1 MKRELI
7 DVPTAQM
14 PNATENESL
23 HNDEDG
29 GPSTKKPRIDE
40 KEEEED
46 EPFKTEIN
54 LVVEPVVQET
64 NAVVTAGSTVPPEVE
79 AVLPGVGEANPQG
92 AVLPVTEAAE
102 TEAGKVLPVGTD
114 NPTNAAKSET
124 VDVESTVDEPKDD
137 LPDEEA
143 AGLDDVETPKEEPNH
158 VGTPSDMVVDVI
170 APKED
175 PSLECKVEPLVADET
190 KVTSEIYFKE
200 ESVQK
205 DEVEMPKEE
214 TKQEDE
220 VDIPKE
226 ETTEQNADEM
236 PVEETKEEDNDE
248 MPEEET
254 KQEDNEEKPTK
265 EGTRQGEEDEGQLFD
280 EAKEDD
286 KKNTHDVAQ
295 EGENVDGDDS
305 QKGSKGRR
313 LTFPEK
319 LMELLNSEEYQ
330 ESMCWLPNG
339 NAFALHPPKF
349 LKEILPKHFEGTKFE
364 SFTRK
369 LNRWG
374 FKRIAGE
381 DAPEET
387 FAYSHHLFK
396 RDYAELCR
404 GMSGGKKMEQ
414 DFSHLIRYR
423 ERERLINA
431 AASNPVPQGSLSFGS
446 MPGAPDLGMQAG
458 LGQQFDL
465 QRMLLER
472 QIAATGGMGLNL
484 YGNFGGGGGFERDL
498 AIREMLLRQEATTGQ
513 NTNAALF
520 QQQQFARFG
529 QAAGSGHMQMNQM
542 QMAQL
547 AQMGQGGQMMINQ
560 AGQGPASFEASM
572 MAGGTGTGNANAM
585 SIQQQQQ
592 LQQQQQQNHAD
603 LKMMQE
609 QRFRIQQQMAMQN
622 AASGM
627 NPAFNAGSGGGG
639 RTFGI

>member
-40 KEEEED
+40 NEEEED
-46 EPFKTEIN
+46 EPFKTEID
-54 LVVEPVVQET
+54 LVVEPVVQEA
-64 NAVVTAGSTVPPEVE
+64 NAVVTAGSTVPLVVE

-170 APKED
+170 APMKD

-190 KVTSEIYFKE
+190 KVTSEIYFEE

-205 DEVEMPKEE
+205 DEVEMPNEE

-236 PVEETKEEDNDE
+236 PMEETKEEDNDE

-305 QKGSKGRR
+305 QKGSKGEKNVNCCGEAIEDVPLLAAMMHWID
-313 LTFPEK
+313 LTQT
-319 LMELLNSEEYQ
+319 LSQ
-330 ESMCWLPNG
+330 
-339 NAFALHPPKF
+339 
-349 LKEILPKHFEGTKFE
+349 
-364 SFTRK
+364 
-369 LNRWG
+369 
-374 FKRIAGE
+374 
-381 DAPEET
+381 
-387 FAYSHHLFK
+387 LF
-396 RDYAELCR
+396 CR
-404 GMSGGKKMEQ
+404 
-414 DFSHLIRYR
+414 
-423 ERERLINA
+423 
-431 AASNPVPQGSLSFGS
+431 
-446 MPGAPDLGMQAG
+446 
-458 LGQQFDL
+458 
-465 QRMLLER
+465 
-472 QIAATGGMGLNL
+472 ATS
-484 YGNFGGGGGFERDL
+484 Y
-498 AIREMLLRQEATTGQ
+498 I
-513 NTNAALF
+513 
-520 QQQQFARFG
+520 
-529 QAAGSGHMQMNQM
+529 S
-542 QMAQL
+542 
-547 AQMGQGGQMMINQ
+547 
-560 AGQGPASFEASM
+560 
-572 MAGGTGTGNANAM
+572 
-585 SIQQQQQ
+585 
-592 LQQQQQQNHAD
+592 
-603 LKMMQE
+603 
-609 QRFRIQQQMAMQN
+609 
-622 AASGM
+622 
-627 NPAFNAGSGGGG
+627 
-639 RTFGI
+639 